1 MSTPTFRYPGTHSF
15 TAAQQLQ
22 FFGREREAKELFRLL
37 ALHPVVVL
45 FGKSGIGK
53 TSLLQAGLS
62 PLLEELQLQPVKL
75 RLNDTS
81 HSISHQL
88 WEQFNDGEY
97 LPLGTPDNLSLL
109 EYCRRFDHTVR
120 GATMAPLLLLDQFEE
135 LFTLYSELPAQR
147 EDFIDQLTELL
158 ADSRQGARAAR
169 DSGPVRVIISI
180 RSDFLYLLDRLS
192 ARIPA
197 ILRCRYELSPLDED
211 NARLA
216 ITAPAALG
224 GDFASA
230 PFTYS
235 PAALSVI
242 IDSLRAQSDGGE
254 KSREV
259 EAFLL
264 QQFCQ
269 HIERKLVEEQAPA
282 GFEVGEAF
290 FGGKEGIDAIRD
302 TFYAE
307 VLAKC
312 PPAVRQ
318 AVQRLVEEKLI
329 SDGRRII
336 AERETVKRELGLTD
350 EELLLLCRERL
361 VREEPRGGSLYYELS
376 HDTLLA
382 PVLKAK
388 EKRLK
393 EEEMAELR
401 RKAEEERQLAARAQ
415 AQAEQERAL
424 KLEAESQRAQAERNE
439 RRAAKQT
446 RLAVM
451 VSLLAL
457 VLAGFAGWFYF
468 VADKAK
474 QKAEDARGAAVGA
487 QKEAEAAKRA
497 AEANLAEA
505 KKQEQKAI
513 AATREAEKNFAAA
526 QANLRRAEQEEKR
539 ARAALAQVEK
549 EKEATEAQRRL
560 AEGNFMR
567 AQVATEEAKAERDRA
582 QRALEDLAGA
592 NTAVVR
598 LLLQNTAKDVLS
610 LNYEQAYGN
619 VQSAAILKAE
629 PTAVAAAALELAF
642 WYGETGDQA
651 RADTMLRI
659 AYASLNKR
667 LDTDQAL
674 RAAIESADKRVFD
687 GLMMRYYPLDTVR
700 LAGGTFEMGCK
711 PGRDDFEECFDRE
724 RLHNQ
729 SVRGFIVSRH
739 ETTWWQY
746 RLFCEA
752 QKHAYGAPGW
762 GIQGD
767 NPAVNVSWYDAVE
780 YANWVSERLGLDA
793 AYTIDKE
800 NVDTNNTSEY
810 DELKWIVIPQE
821 GSKGYRLPTEA
832 EWEYAARGGQEEAF
846 AGYNDASA
854 LGDYAWYYENT
865 RSRTEAVKGKKPN
878 AYGLYDMSGNVWEW
892 CWDWYGAY
900 PEENRIDYTGPTTG
914 PLRVIRGGGW
924 FGAPRGCRVAFRGHD
939 LPGDRGNDIGFRLAR
954 SSSP

>member
-37 ALHPVVVL
+37 ALNPVVVL

-158 ADSRQGARAAR
+158 ADSRQGAGAAR

-235 PAALSVI
+235 QAALSVI

-468 VADKAK
+468 VADKEK

-487 QKEAEAAKRA
+487 QKEAEAAERA

-619 VQSAAILKAE
+619 VLSAAILKAE

-642 WYGETGDQA
+642 WYGETGNQA

-674 RAAIESADKRVFD
+674 RDAIESADKKVFD

-700 LAGGTFEMGCK
+700 LAGGMFEMGCK
-711 PGRDDFEECFDRE
+711 PGRDDLYGCEDDEK
-724 RLHNQ
+724 LHNQ

-752 QKHAYGAPGW
+752 QKHAYEAPDW

-767 NPAVNVSWYDAVE
+767 NPAVNVSWYEAVE
-780 YANWVSERLGLDA
+780 YANWVSERLGLEA

-800 NVDTNNTSEY
+800 NEDPDSEY
-810 DELKWIVIPQE
+810 GGWTVRQQA
-821 GSKGYRLPTEA
+821 GSKGYRLLTEA

-846 AGYNDASA
+846 AGCNDESA
-854 LGDYAWYYENT
+854 LGDYAWYGENT

-878 AYGLYDMSGNVWEW
+878 AYGLYDMTGNVWEW
-892 CWDWYGAY
+892 CWDRYGAY
-900 PEENRIDYTGPTTG
+900 PVENRIDYTGPTTG
-914 PLRVIRGGGW
+914 PFRVLRGGSWSGI
-924 FGAPRGCRVAFRGHD
+924 PRFCRVAYRFGY
-939 LPGDRGNDIGFRLAR
+939 LPVDRYDYFGFRLAR